1 MYEIRFE
8 TEPRV
13 FAACRDVLLLTLWV
27 MFRHD
32 AFEVPAAVLDE
43 SIYFQCET
51 PRDDFESAGE
61 SA

>member
-32 AFEVPAAVLDE
+32 AFEVPAVVLDE
-43 SIYFQCET
+43 SIYFQYE
-51 PRDDFESAGE
+51 RNAS
-61 SA
+61 